1 TFARKSEPG
10 QREPVAVDGA
20 IAGTLL
26 LLESQIQSAG
36 VRLERDVAPDLWV
49 MGHTVQLEQVILNLV
64 RNALD
69 AVSGRPDAS
78 IRITARAS
86 GDKVAIGVSDN
97 GPGIAPELIGR
108 IFDPFFTT
116 KGIGD
121 GLGLGLSI
129 SYGIVQDFGGQ
140 ISARNRPE
148 GGAELTVELP
158 RHKAETAQIDHAI
171 PPCLGSHPARR

>member
-1 TFARKSEPG
+1 
-10 QREPVAVDGA
+10 DGA
-20 IAGTLL
+20 VAGTLL
-26 LLESQIQSAG
+26 LLDSQIQAAG
-36 VRLERDVAPDLWV
+36 VRLDRDIAPDLWV

-69 AVSGRPDAS
+69 AVSGRPGAS
-78 IRITARAS
+78 IRITARAT
-86 GDKVAIGVSDN
+86 GDKVLIEVSDN
-97 GPGIAPELIGR
+97 GPGIAPDLIGR

-140 ISARNRPE
+140 ISARNRSE

-158 RHKAETAQIDHAI
+158 RYKAEPARIDHVIHA
-171 PPCLGSHPARR
+171 